1 MNLSIT
7 DDITFRKL
15 TIFMMFV
22 EKGNIARTAEAL
34 HTLKENVRC
43 PLFVHKGL
51 FGTRPGIKVTVAVG
65 STGTEACVM

>member
-1 MNLSIT
+1 MNLSIA

-15 TIFMMFV
+15 TIFMTFM

-34 HTLKENVRC
+34 HTLEENVRC

-51 FGTRPGIKVTVAVG
+51 FGTRPGIKITVAVG

>member
-1 MNLSIT
+1 MNLSIA
-7 DDITFRKL
+7 DEITFRKL
-15 TIFMMFV
+15 TIFMTFM

-34 HTLKENVRC
+34 HTLEENVRC

-51 FGTRPGIKVTVAVG
+51 FGTRPGIKITVAVG

>member
-15 TIFMMFV
+15 TVFMMFV
-22 EKGNIARTAEAL
+22 EKSNIARPAEAL
-34 HTLKENVRC
+34 HTLEENVRC

-51 FGTRPGIKVTVAVG
+51 FGTRPGIKITVAVG

>member
-15 TIFMMFV
+15 TIFMMFG

-51 FGTRPGIKVTVAVG
+51 FGTRPGIKITVAVG

>member
-22 EKGNIARTAEAL
+22 EKSNIARTAEAL
-34 HTLKENVRC
+34 HTLEENVRC
-43 PLFVHKGL
+43 PLFVLRYSSRYKGYRCGRQHRNRSL
-51 FGTRPGIKVTVAVG
+51 RYVI
-65 STGTEACVM
+65 

>member
-34 HTLKENVRC
+34 NTLKENVRC

-51 FGTRPGIKVTVAVG
+51 FGTRPGIKITVAVG

>member
-1 MNLSIT
+1 MNLSIA

-15 TIFMMFV
+15 TIFMMFM

-34 HTLKENVRC
+34 HTLEENVRC

>member
-1 MNLSIT
+1 MNLPIT

-51 FGTRPGIKVTVAVG
+51 LGTRPGIKITVAVG
-65 STGTEACVM
+65 STGTEGCVM

>member
-15 TIFMMFV
+15 TILMMLV

-34 HTLKENVRC
+34 HTLEENVRG

-51 FGTRPGIKVTVAVG
+51 LGTRPGIKITVAVG
-65 STGTEACVM
+65 STGTEACIM

>member
-15 TIFMMFV
+15 TIFMTFM

-34 HTLKENVRC
+34 HTQEENVRC

>member
-15 TIFMMFV
+15 TIFMTFM

-34 HTLKENVRC
+34 HTLEENVRC

-51 FGTRPGIKVTVAVG
+51 FGT
-65 STGTEACVM
+65 

>member
-7 DDITFRKL
+7 DDIIFRKL

-34 HTLKENVRC
+34 HTLEENVRY

-51 FGTRPGIKVTVAVG
+51 FGTRPGIKITVAVG

>member
-34 HTLKENVRC
+34 HTLEENVRA

-51 FGTRPGIKVTVAVG
+51 FGTRPGIKTTVAVG